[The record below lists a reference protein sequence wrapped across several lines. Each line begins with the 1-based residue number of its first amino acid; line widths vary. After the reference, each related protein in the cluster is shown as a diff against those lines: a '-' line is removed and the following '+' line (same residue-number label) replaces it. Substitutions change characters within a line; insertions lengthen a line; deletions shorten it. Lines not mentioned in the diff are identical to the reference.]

1 MIVRLART
9 APAVLVLAA
18 SLSSGGCF
26 YGRSD
31 GERLARESAAQ
42 AERLAALETSVTT
55 LTTQATEQHAAL
67 DTQLTELRARI
78 DEVRQ
83 QLEASGR
90 GSADLGA
97 DLAMVRDITQRLDGR
112 LAEID
117 QSIAATQ
124 AQVREQDAQLDQQI
138 RLLAQRAGIDVTLR
152 ESDIPQDR
160 TEHFAAAYRAY
171 QQPDLVRARALF
183 GEYVRRYPNDDQ
195 SDNAQYWIAKSYQ
208 DQQQWQRAIGAYRD
222 LIRSY
227 ASSDVLDQAL
237 FAMSQAFY
245 ELHDC
250 VNARTALEA
259 LKQSRPQS
267 PLIRDVDRRLR
278 ELRSPPRGYCAG

>member
-1 MIVRLART
+1 MRLART

-138 RLLAQRAGIDVTLR
+138 RLLAQRTGVDISLR
-152 ESDIPQDR
+152 EADIPADR

-171 QQPDLVRARALF
+171 QQPDLIRARALF
-183 GEYVRRYPNDDQ
+183 GAYIQRYPNDDQ

-208 DQQQWQRAIGAYRD
+208 DQQQWQRAVGQYREF
-222 LIRSY
+222 IRLYQST
-227 ASSDVLDQAL
+227 SDVLDQAL

>member
-1 MIVRLART
+1 MRLART

>member
-1 MIVRLART
+1 MREPLLPLRSVLLSVVCIALSGCFVKRAEGVRLST
-9 APAVLVLAA
+9 ETA
-18 SLSSGGCF
+18 SLT
-26 YGRSD
+26 
-31 GERLARESAAQ
+31 ERMT
-42 AERLAALETSVTT
+42 ALEASVTT

-67 DTQLTELRARI
+67 EATLAALQTRVEAVRA
-78 DEVRQ
+78 

-97 DLAMVRDITQRLDGR
+97 DLEMVRGITQRLDGR

-138 RLLAQRAGIDVTLR
+138 RLLAQRAGIYAV
-152 ESDIPQDR
+152 
-160 TEHFAAAYRAY
+160 AYRAY

-183 GEYVRRYPNDDQ
+183 GEFVRRYPTDDNA
-195 SDNAQYWIAKSYQ
+195 DNAQFWIAKSYQ
-208 DQQQWQRAIGAYRD
+208 DQQQWQRAVGAYRD

-227 ASSDVLDQAL
+227 SGSDVLDQAL
-237 FAMSQAFY
+237 FSMSQAFY

-250 VNARTALEA
+250 ANARTALDA

-267 PLIRDVDRRLR
+267 PMIRDVDRRIR

>member
-1 MIVRLART
+1 MREPLLPLRSVLLSVVCIALSGCFVKRAEGVRLST
-9 APAVLVLAA
+9 ETA
-18 SLSSGGCF
+18 SLT
-26 YGRSD
+26 
-31 GERLARESAAQ
+31 ERMT
-42 AERLAALETSVTT
+42 ALEASVTT

-67 DTQLTELRARI
+67 EATLAALQTRVEAVRA
-78 DEVRQ
+78 

-97 DLAMVRDITQRLDGR
+97 DLEMVRGITQRLDGR

-138 RLLAQRAGIDVTLR
+138 RLLAQRAGIDVSLR
-152 ESDIPQDR
+152 ESDIPADR
-160 TEHFAAAYRAY
+160 TEHYAVAYRAY

-183 GEYVRRYPNDDQ
+183 GEFVRRYPTDDNA
-195 SDNAQYWIAKSYQ
+195 DNAQFWIAKSYQ
-208 DQQQWQRAIGAYRD
+208 DQQQWQRAVGAYRD

-227 ASSDVLDQAL
+227 SGSDVLDQAL
-237 FAMSQAFY
+237 FSMSQAFY

-250 VNARTALEA
+250 ANARTALDA

-267 PLIRDVDRRLR
+267 PMIRDVDRRIR